1 MTRHALRTALIL
13 AACGAAAHAQ
23 EPWSTGFRLVAGT
36 FSGAVDAHLGQD
48 KNFGLAM
55 WGAYPLTRNASLE
68 FEGGYRY
75 FPATSTPGHRFK
87 TDGYYGGAM
96 YRHKLWF
103 EGFYLQAGARVWAL
117 KAEEKVT
124 VKEPDGDRTLVYKGP
139 TDKAIKPVV
148 GVGFR
153 FNAHYS
159 AQVNLA
165 QAEFSNAFGGAKS
178 GNVIEAALSV
188 HF

>member
-1 MTRHALRTALIL
+1 MKRHALRIALIL

-36 FSGAVDAHLGQD
+36 FSGSVDARLGQD
-48 KNFGLAM
+48 KNFGLVA
-55 WGAYPLTRNASLE
+55 WGAYPLSRRGSVE

-75 FPATSTPGHRFK
+75 FPGTADKLGRFK
-87 TDGYYGGAM
+87 TDGYYGSAF

-103 EGFYLQAGARVWAL
+103 DGFYLQAGARIWAL

-124 VKEPDGDRTLVYKGP
+124 NPGDGTTLLYKGP
-139 TDKAIKPVV
+139 SGKTIKPVF
-148 GVGFR
+148 GAGLQLNSR
-153 FNAHYS
+153 YS
-159 AQVNLA
+159 VQVNLA
-165 QAEFSNAFGGAKS
+165 QAEFSNAYGSTKS
-178 GNVIEAALSV
+178 GNVMEAALSI